1 MMVILVSCSIPGKAL
16 ILRHHLKELRPW
28 RVMETSL
35 GWNKKEVIMKENN
48 NKDFDWK
55 GLATAVIIA
64 VGTAVGKAVTDYLTD
79 DKN

>member
-1 MMVILVSCSIPGKAL
+1 MVILVSCGISIIAL
-16 ILRHHLKELRPW
+16 LLHPHLKELRPR
-28 RVMETSL
+28 RVTNTSL
-35 GWNKKEVIMKENN
+35 GWNKNEVIMKENT
-48 NKDFDWK
+48 NKEFDWK